1 MKIAC
6 KYRIEL
12 PSVGDSGTTSFIDYE
27 CQIDLIDPLW
37 LDKRHCI
44 VKVGNEDSGIH
55 FLLYTF
61 YQDILPID
69 GSVELMPNEKDVF
82 YTVKRI
88 NKIVEQI
95 IENAEVEAW
104 TL

>member
-6 KYRIEL
+6 KYRVEL
-12 PSVGDSGTTSFIDYE
+12 PSVGDYE

-44 VKVGNEDSGIH
+44 VKAGNEDSGIH
-55 FLLYTF
+55 FFLYTF

-88 NKIVEQI
+88 NTIVEQI
-95 IENAEVEAW
+95 IENAEVEDCL
-104 TL
+104 TT

>member
-12 PSVGDSGTTSFIDYE
+12 PSAGDYE
-27 CQIDLIDPLW
+27 CQIDLIDPFW

-95 IENAEVEAW
+95 IENAEIEAC
-104 TL
+104 TLHG